1 MALGTPGGDTV
12 IDNIGNVYDI
22 EVDENGGIIKLIV
35 RGELKF
41 PQITGEVEF
50 EINSQ
55 TGFGAILKPRFK
67 RRPIEPQ
74 GEVKQVIDCI
84 SKDDDLVGYVNGKAY
99 YGPFHIHPTNGRK
112 MVGATHTSAP
122 HQYIY
127 DTQAESL
134 GSSSGTVST
143 TTQIIRE
150 TSSTSSSTSSSTTTT
165 STTSSTTTPP
175 PSSTPP
181 PTTSGG
187 GGSTPSTPTPS
198 PTPTP
203 PSPPTPPPSSGG
215 GGYGGGY

>member
-1 MALGTPGGDTV
+1 M
-12 IDNIGNVYDI
+12 
-22 EVDENGGIIKLIV
+22 IV

-122 HQYIY
+122 HQFIY
-127 DTQAESL
+127 DTQA
-134 GSSSGTVST
+134 
-143 TTQIIRE
+143 
-150 TSSTSSSTSSSTTTT
+150 
-165 STTSSTTTPP
+165 
-175 PSSTPP
+175 
-181 PTTSGG
+181 
-187 GGSTPSTPTPS
+187 
-198 PTPTP
+198 
-203 PSPPTPPPSSGG
+203 
-215 GGYGGGY
+215 

>member
-1 MALGTPGGDTV
+1 MGGGDTV
-12 IDNIGNVYDI
+12 TDNIGNEYTID
-22 EVDENGGIIKLIV
+22 VDENGGIRKLTPI
-35 RGELKF
+35 GELKF
-41 PQITGEVEF
+41 PQISGEVEL
-50 EINSQ
+50 EINSL

-134 GSSSGTVST
+134 GSSSGTVRT

-198 PTPTP
+198 PTPTHHLHLHQVLVVADMVVD
-203 PSPPTPPPSSGG
+203 TK
-215 GGYGGGY
+215 Y